1 MGMIKNSWKFRHF
14 QISLMTVNLLGF
26 KTIVYSNLEQFEF
39 DGLCDS
45 MQNSIYSFSG
55 NAANEYHKKFIAK
68 LAIDI
73 FPKKAQ
79 LIVIDML

>member
-1 MGMIKNSWKFRHF
+1 
-14 QISLMTVNLLGF
+14 
-26 KTIVYSNLEQFEF
+26 
-39 DGLCDS
+39 

-73 FPKKAQ
+73 FPKKA
-79 LIVIDML
+79 